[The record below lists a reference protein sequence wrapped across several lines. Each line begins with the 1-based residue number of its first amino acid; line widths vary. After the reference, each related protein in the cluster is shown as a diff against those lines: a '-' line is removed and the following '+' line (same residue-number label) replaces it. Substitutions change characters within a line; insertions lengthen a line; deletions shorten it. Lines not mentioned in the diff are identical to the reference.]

1 MHVDV
6 RNVRG
11 VIIVDLAGRLVAGTG
26 DEILREVMNELL
38 AADWKQ
44 ILLNLSAVSR
54 IDSAGIGELVTGIKL
69 AERFETTVKLL
80 LTGGKVRDVLELSQ
94 ILPLLDVFEDEQ
106 EALESFQVDRP
117 GAD

>member
-6 RNVRG
+6 RNAEG
-11 VIIVDLAGRLVAGTG
+11 VIIVDFAGRLVAGIG
-26 DEILREVMNELL
+26 DEVLHDVINELL
-38 AADWKQ
+38 AAEWKQ

-54 IDSAGIGELVTGIKL
+54 IDSAGIGELVTSIRL

-80 LTGGKVRDVLELSQ
+80 LPGGRVRDVLELSQ

-106 EALESFQVDRP
+106 EAIESFRSDRP
-117 GAD
+117 LD